1 MKHIFK
7 KSIYSLMAV
16 AFLMGCEP
24 EIDSE
29 FNPGSADFSRYI
41 AVGASLTL
49 GQADGGTYQASQ
61 EVAFPVLIGQQ
72 IQLAAPNASSQ
83 FRTPILEGDGTG
95 YLRLAGFTATG
106 APDLATVDP
115 NPAVFAGPSNFT
127 TDVIPASAIS
137 ENDIG
142 RFKLRKVDG
151 DFDNFGIP
159 GMRLSSVTSPSYAID
174 DVGAAPFAS
183 YFDWNPYYNRLLPA
197 TEEDKS
203 YLSLIGEQDFTFFT
217 CLLGN
222 NDVLQFAASGGSID
236 ITPSATF
243 TQLYTLALDTLTRNG
258 AQGVVGTIPSV
269 TSAAYFTAIS
279 MEETIAT
286 YTAVNTMGFY
296 IETEGGA
303 RLATTNDL
311 ILLPAS
317 DLLAE
322 VAAEN
327 STAGAS
333 PLDPFPDNLIL
344 DSDEIAE
351 VSQAITQYNNTIRS
365 LATQYGLAV
374 ADVNALLTD
383 AEDGFSENAVTVTT
397 QYISGDIFS
406 LDGIH
411 LTPRGNAFLANLFI
425 DAINLTYGASI
436 PKLDPNQYP
445 GIPLP

>member
-1 MKHIFK
+1 
-7 KSIYSLMAV
+7 MAV

-24 EIDSE
+24 EIDTE

-83 FRTPILEGDGTG
+83 FLTPILEGDGTG

-106 APDLATVDP
+106 APDLQPVAP
-115 NPAVFAGPSNFT
+115 NQAVFAGASNFT

-142 RFKLRKVDG
+142 RFKLRKVEG

-159 GMRLSSVTSPSYAID
+159 GMRLSSVTSTTYGID
-174 DVGAAPFAS
+174 NVNMDPMFTLSS

-203 YLSLIGEQDFTFFT
+203 YLSLIREQDFTFFT

-222 NDVLQFAASGGSID
+222 NDVLQFAASGGAID

-243 TQLYTLALDTLTRNG
+243 TQLYTLALDTLTENG
-258 AQGVVGTIPSV
+258 AQGVLGTIPSV
-269 TSAAYFTAIS
+269 TSAAYFTAIN

-286 YTAVNTMGFY
+286 YTAVNELGFY

-303 RLATTNDL
+303 RLATANDL

-317 DLLAE
+317 DSLAA
-322 VAAEN
+322 VAAGT
-327 STAGAS
+327 STVGAS
-333 PLDPFPDNLIL
+333 PLNPFPDNLIL
-344 DSDEIAE
+344 DSDEVAE

-365 LATQYGLAV
+365 LATQYDLAV

-383 AEDGFSENAVTVTT
+383 AEDGFTENAVTVTT

-411 LTPRGNAFLANLFI
+411 LTPR
-425 DAINLTYGASI
+425 
-436 PKLDPNQYP
+436 
-445 GIPLP
+445 

>member
-1 MKHIFK
+1 M
-7 KSIYSLMAV
+7 
-16 AFLMGCEP
+16 
-24 EIDSE
+24 
-29 FNPGSADFSRYI
+29 
-41 AVGASLTL
+41 
-49 GQADGGTYQASQ
+49 
-61 EVAFPVLIGQQ
+61 
-72 IQLAAPNASSQ
+72 
-83 FRTPILEGDGTG
+83 
-95 YLRLAGFTATG
+95 
-106 APDLATVDP
+106 
-115 NPAVFAGPSNFT
+115 
-127 TDVIPASAIS
+127 
-137 ENDIG
+137 
-142 RFKLRKVDG
+142 
-151 DFDNFGIP
+151 
-159 GMRLSSVTSPSYAID
+159 
-174 DVGAAPFAS
+174 
-183 YFDWNPYYNRLLPA
+183 
-197 TEEDKS
+197 
-203 YLSLIGEQDFTFFT
+203 IGEQDFTFFT